1 MIADIFVLSRND
13 TKKYLGNI
21 STLNDSD
28 LSRILCVV
36 LPFSNVFCVYVNTYF
51 LFLFLF
57 EIIRILTY

>member
-36 LPFSNVFCVYVNTYF
+36 LPFSNVFYVF
-51 LFLFLF
+51 M
-57 EIIRILTY
+57 